1 MIGSG
6 VYYMC
11 IYCPSHFAR
20 LLRHPKTNWDSL
32 TSRTVTHKAH
42 VHTVGRRSFLALTRS
57 SPPLFGARIC
67 IHGEDTH
74 TGLSFSIVPFWTRDW
89 TRERRREKLG
99 IGYLAAHN
107 WQGQRIQKER
117 RYNRIGKTFSFG
129 CVAYFIFISSVSSIS
144 LSRTVW
150 FFRFSLSAVYVYL

>member
-42 VHTVGRRSFLALTRS
+42 VHTGQEI
-57 SPPLFGARIC
+57 LFGSYAFLSAPFRRAYMYTRW
-67 IHGEDTH
+67 IHTH
-74 TGLSFSIVPFWTRDW
+74 RSLFLYSSLLNAGLNA
-89 TRERRREKLG
+89 ERGREKLG